1 MADPKT
7 LETYLQI
14 PMRGRLVSG
23 AELALRT
30 GKTTAC
36 IYRWERLGKFPQR
49 IKLADRAVAWKGDEV
64 ADWFD
69 ALGA

>member
-7 LETYLQI
+7 LETYLGL
-14 PMRGRLVSG
+14 PLRGLMVSG

-36 IYRWERLGKFPQR
+36 IYKWERLGKFPKR
-49 IKLADRAVAWKGDEV
+49 VRLSDRAVAWRGDEV
-64 ADWFD
+64 ADWFE
-69 ALGA
+69 ALES

>member
-1 MADPKT
+1 M
-7 LETYLQI
+7 
-14 PMRGRLVSG
+14 VSG

-36 IYRWERLGKFPQR
+36 IYKWERLGKFPQR
-49 IKLADRAVAWKGDEV
+49 IKLADRAVAWRGDEV